1 MMSPIQ
7 RDILLDIAAECE
19 ARAEKAAT
27 EMLAHKRRM
36 LQLRQRAAVLR
47 DMAHQFAEPTV
58 APSAP

>member
-7 RDILLDIAAECE
+7 REILLDIAAECE
-19 ARAEKAAT
+19 ARAERAAT

-47 DMAHQFAEPTV
+47 EMAQQPTEPSE